1 MGEKYTAGL
10 LDIGQ
15 KVCYNVLNA
24 GRTARGNLT
33 DERVK
38 TMNAMMNN
46 AVPTAVSASLY
57 VFAYQYYCF
66 FLQQEEE
73 SCFVLRTG
81 HTGVCSDALT
91 GRA

>member
-1 MGEKYTAGL
+1 M
-10 LDIGQ
+10 
-15 KVCYNVLNA
+15 CYNVLNA
-24 GRTARGNLT
+24 GQAARENLNA
-33 DERVK
+33 ERVK

-46 AVPTAVSASLY
+46 AVLTAASASMY

-91 GRA
+91 G